1 MQVSLAEVGND
12 LRTCN
17 FLRTGNKLSLMNMQ
31 ISMLATGSVIPTE
44 YYFAIYSEAYM
55 FIASCFS

>member
-12 LRTCN
+12 LRTCI
-17 FLRTGNKLSLMNMQ
+17 FLRTGNKLSCDEHTN
-31 ISMLATGSVIPTE
+31 INAFHWFSYS
-44 YYFAIYSEAYM
+44 YRYSFAKYSEAYM